1 MKHINTLPDEQLV
14 ELYIQGNNTAFDILL
29 RRYESRVFSYLM
41 STLRNQE
48 QAEDFFQDI
57 FIKIVVRLKNKQ
69 YEETGKF
76 ASWIMRIAH
85 NHLVDHYRTSLE
97 GIIVSDEENGLD
109 LQNSI
114 FLSSDATREKEI
126 IDQQTL
132 SEVKE
137 LIKLLP
143 DAQREVLKMRVYEE
157 LSFKEI
163 AQKTN
168 CSINTALGR
177 MRYAIINLRQLAN
190 KYGVEIA

>member
-85 NHLVDHYRTSLE
+85 NHLVDHYRTSPE

-114 FLSSDATREKEI
+114 FISSDATREKEI

-177 MRYAIINLRQLAN
+177 MRYAILNLRQLAN

>member
-29 RRYESRVFSYLM
+29 RRYESKVFSYLM

-57 FIKIVVRLKNKQ
+57 FIKIVVRLKNRQ

-132 SEVKE
+132 SEVKG

-177 MRYAIINLRQLAN
+177 MRYAILNLRQLAN

>member
-114 FLSSDATREKEI
+114 FISSDATREKEI

-163 AQKTN
+163 AKKTN

-177 MRYAIINLRQLAN
+177 MRYAILNLRQLAN

>member
-57 FIKIVVRLKNKQ
+57 FIKIVVRLKNRQ

-114 FLSSDATREKEI
+114 FISSDATREKEI

-163 AQKTN
+163 AKKTT

-177 MRYAIINLRQLAN
+177 MRYARLNLRQLAN

>member
-57 FIKIVVRLKNKQ
+57 FIKIVVRLKNRQ
-69 YEETGKF
+69 YEEIGKF

-163 AQKTN
+163 AKKTN

-177 MRYAIINLRQLAN
+177 MRYAILNLRQLAN

>member
-14 ELYIQGNNTAFDILL
+14 ELYIQGHNTAFDILL

-57 FIKIVVRLKNKQ
+57 FIKIVVRLKNRQ

-114 FLSSDATREKEI
+114 FISSDATREKEI

-163 AQKTN
+163 AKKTN

-177 MRYAIINLRQLAN
+177 MRYAILNLRQLAN

>member
-57 FIKIVVRLKNKQ
+57 FIKIVVQLKNRQ

>member
-14 ELYIQGNNTAFDILL
+14 EQYIQGNNTAFDILL

-57 FIKIVVRLKNKQ
+57 FIKIVVRLKNRQ

-114 FLSSDATREKEI
+114 FISSDATREKEI

-163 AQKTN
+163 AKKTN

-177 MRYAIINLRQLAN
+177 MRYAILNLRQLAN

>member
-57 FIKIVVRLKNKQ
+57 FIKIVVRLKNRQ

>member
-57 FIKIVVRLKNKQ
+57 FIKIVVRLKNRQ

-85 NHLVDHYRTSLE
+85 NHLVDHSRTSLE

-114 FLSSDATREKEI
+114 FISSDATREKEI

-163 AQKTN
+163 AKKTN

-177 MRYAIINLRQLAN
+177 MRYAILNLRQLAN

>member
-57 FIKIVVRLKNKQ
+57 FIKIVVRLKNRQ

-114 FLSSDATREKEI
+114 FISSDATREI
-126 IDQQTL
+126 
-132 SEVKE
+132 
-137 LIKLLP
+137 
-143 DAQREVLKMRVYEE
+143 
-157 LSFKEI
+157 
-163 AQKTN
+163 
-168 CSINTALGR
+168 GR
-177 MRYAIINLRQLAN
+177 AH
-190 KYGVEIA
+190 V

>member
-29 RRYESRVFSYLM
+29 RRYESSVFSYLM

-57 FIKIVVRLKNKQ
+57 FIKIVVRLKNRQ

-114 FLSSDATREKEI
+114 FISSDATREKEI

-163 AQKTN
+163 AKKTN

-177 MRYAIINLRQLAN
+177 MRYAILNLRQLAN

>member
-57 FIKIVVRLKNKQ
+57 FIKIVVRLKNRQ

-76 ASWIMRIAH
+76 ASWIMRIAN

-114 FLSSDATREKEI
+114 FISSDATREKEI

-163 AQKTN
+163 AKKTN

-177 MRYAIINLRQLAN
+177 MRYAILNLRQLAN

>member
-57 FIKIVVRLKNKQ
+57 FIKIVVRLKNRQ

-114 FLSSDATREKEI
+114 FISSDATREKEI

>member
-57 FIKIVVRLKNKQ
+57 FIKIVVRLKNRQ

-163 AQKTN
+163 AKKTN

-177 MRYAIINLRQLAN
+177 MRYAILNLRQLAN

>member
-57 FIKIVVRLKNKQ
+57 FIKIVVRLKNRQ

-114 FLSSDATREKEI
+114 FISSDATREKEI

-163 AQKTN
+163 AKKTN

-177 MRYAIINLRQLAN
+177 MRYAILNLRQLAN

>member
-57 FIKIVVRLKNKQ
+57 FIKIVVRLKNRQ

-114 FLSSDATREKEI
+114 FISSDATREKEI

-143 DAQREVLKMRVYEE
+143 DVQREVLKMRVYEE

-163 AQKTN
+163 AKKTN

-177 MRYAIINLRQLAN
+177 MRYAILNLRQLAN

>member
-57 FIKIVVRLKNKQ
+57 FIKIVVRLKNRQ

-85 NHLVDHYRTSLE
+85 NHLVDHYRTSHE

-114 FLSSDATREKEI
+114 FISSDATREKEI

-163 AQKTN
+163 AKKTN

-177 MRYAIINLRQLAN
+177 MRYAILNLRQLAN

>member
-57 FIKIVVRLKNKQ
+57 FIKIVVRLKNRQ

-177 MRYAIINLRQLAN
+177 MRYAILNLRQLAN